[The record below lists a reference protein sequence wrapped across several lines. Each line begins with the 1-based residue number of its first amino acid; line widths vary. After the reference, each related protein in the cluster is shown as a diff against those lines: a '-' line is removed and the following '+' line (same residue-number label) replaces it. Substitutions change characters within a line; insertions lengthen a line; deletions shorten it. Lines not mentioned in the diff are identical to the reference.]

1 MRRSAFLGVLAAA
14 GCAHRRA
21 AIEPFRTALPGVRIV
36 ALGDSLAFG
45 TGASSPEHAFIF
57 RAYERVRERRP
68 ASEIANFAMGGS
80 TARDVLRLQMPR
92 LAGTR
97 FDIVVLCVGGN
108 DVVRRIDPSLF
119 GQTYARMLDA
129 IRRLQP
135 AARIVC
141 CGVPNV
147 GISPLFSGLDH
158 AAVTQLAR
166 RDDDAV
172 RAAARARGDA
182 FVDLFAVTTSARGD
196 AARFLSD
203 DRFHPGDAGYAQ
215 LAGALAPALLRAA
228 DERPAAPSQPPS

>member
-1 MRRSAFLGVLAAA
+1 MRRSAFLGLLAAA

-21 AIEPFRTALPGVRIV
+21 AIQPFRTALPGVRIV

-57 RAYERVRERRP
+57 RAYERLRDRRP

-80 TARDVLRLQMPR
+80 TARDVLRLQVPR
-92 LAGTR
+92 LAGAR
-97 FDIVVLCVGGN
+97 FDIVVICVGGN
-108 DVVRRIDPSLF
+108 DVVHRVDPATF
-119 GQTYARMLDA
+119 AQTYTRLLAA
-129 IRRLQP
+129 VRRVQP

-147 GISPLFSGLDH
+147 GISPLFAGLDH

-166 RDDDAV
+166 ADDDAV
-172 RAAARARGDA
+172 RAAAHARADG
-182 FVDLFAVTTSARGD
+182 FVDLFAVTSAAGGGGPRGGG
-196 AARFLSD
+196 AAHSD

-215 LAGALAPALLRAA
+215 MADALAPALVRAA
-228 DERPAAPSQPPS
+228 DVSRPSR